1 MEGRAQTP
9 SPEPA
14 SPPGMRTSARKLRQ
28 REVRRQTP
36 AENAATWAFL
46 VATRARDRPGKALAR
61 RGKSGGPRSQ
71 SLVSALAG
79 VRSSAMLVSC
89 SASLAENAAILAPSV
104 YIYGQTRIP
113 PGVRFGTGVFIES
126 NILKRG

>member
-36 AENAATWAFL
+36 AESAATWAFL

-61 RGKSGGPRSQ
+61 RGK

>member
-36 AENAATWAFL
+36 AESAATWAFL

-71 SLVSALAG
+71 SLVSALEG

-89 SASLAENAAILAPSV
+89 SAILAPSV